1 MIKLYIQ
8 TIGNY
13 FLFYECKELE
23 TLGFSF
29 IETSDKT
36 RIGSNYWRKTN
47 SPSVPKEFNSL
58 QEVIDFTNEW
68 GDCIINDTTLT
79 IMDNHND

>member
-1 MIKLYIQ
+1 MKLYIQ

-13 FLFYECKELE
+13 FFDYECKKLE

-29 IETSDKT
+29 VETSDKS
-36 RIGSNYWRKTN
+36 RGGSNYWRKIN
-47 SPSVPKEFNSL
+47 YPNEPKEFNSL
-58 QEVIDFTNEW
+58 EELIEFTNEW

-79 IMDNHND
+79 IMDNHDD